1 MTQPEVFRRVASE
14 FLLYP
19 RSEPL
24 TAEQICD
31 ALQVC
36 PLVVCKAMVSCAPL
50 FLSLQR
56 SSERFRALVPSQD
69 GPEQLLFPF
78 VPTKWRPDWQGGK
91 AGRFSMPL
99 EWIEDRSF
107 GHGFDYGVLL
117 RCCDGARVH
126 PRSMSVPVY
135 STRNPPL
142 TSAILD
148 HYSRP
153 SLDLSLI
160 HI

>member
-1 MTQPEVFRRVASE
+1 
-14 FLLYP
+14 
-19 RSEPL
+19 
-24 TAEQICD
+24 
-31 ALQVC
+31 
-36 PLVVCKAMVSCAPL
+36 
-50 FLSLQR
+50 
-56 SSERFRALVPSQD
+56 
-69 GPEQLLFPF
+69 
-78 VPTKWRPDWQGGK
+78 
-91 AGRFSMPL
+91 MPL

-126 PRSMSVPVY
+126 PRAMSVPVY

-153 SLDLSLI
+153 SLDHQLMFARGSLLKHLWI
-160 HI
+160 HGRQRWDERRGVYRPRKRE